1 MTALPVTHFLYLA
14 FALFGVG
21 LAGVFQSPKVFSARA
36 KPWAGVILPVSTRTA
51 LSGR

>member
-1 MTALPVTHFLYLA
+1 MARG
-14 FALFGVG
+14 FAEGVMVGAAGVG